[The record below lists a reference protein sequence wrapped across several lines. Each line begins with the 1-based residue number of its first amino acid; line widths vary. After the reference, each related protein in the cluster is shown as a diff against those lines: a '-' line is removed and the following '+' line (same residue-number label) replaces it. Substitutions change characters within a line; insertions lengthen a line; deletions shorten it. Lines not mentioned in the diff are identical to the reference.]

1 MKTYIWNTEY
11 SVLVTVAESDFDAR
25 KSLITQAGVQFVN
38 DVIAN
43 DPNGL
48 VREARCYDRMKNLME
63 VLDVLKGPA
72 SHILEQGKS
81 LIYDHANE

>member
-11 SVLVTVAESDFDAR
+11 SVLVSVAETDFDAR
-25 KSLITQAGVQFVN
+25 KSLFTQAGVQFVN
-38 DVIAN
+38 EVIAN

-48 VREARCYDRMKNLME
+48 VREARAYDRIKNLME
-63 VLDVLKGPA
+63 VLDTLKGAP
-72 SHILEQGKS
+72 SHILESGKS